1 MHLHNAP
8 FRRFNGNHVAAVFD
22 TPGQFTDALDGLS
35 GVTATREEMGDA
47 SARDFYSGETW
58 RTMQLRAVE
67 GDAETAKR
75 AAALMAQIARV
86 PYDTPKRQRV
96 ASPYGRVSVGA
107 YLASDPMP
115 CRRHVKKASPHAPVT
130 IVVSLNSLANVSAR
144 DLEKR
149 GVAIAALA
157 RRLTSERPV
166 ALYLSRFSAAGGVSS
181 CMLVKFPTAP
191 LDSHRLAYLLAS
203 QGFARGAGFAFH
215 RSGKEL
221 FQRAGAGAV
230 SDVSKSNF
238 IAFAGSAGYSQTR
251 NCAYASDLRD
261 FFKTDLLYI
270 PGSDPDNS
278 DFKLMTRDPVAWVND
293 TMAELT
299 KPAHKA
305 KPA

>member
-1 MHLHNAP
+1 MHLHKAP
-8 FRRFNGNHVAAVFD
+8 FRRFKEKHVVAVFD
-22 TPGQFTDALDGLS
+22 SPGQFIDAVSDLP
-35 GVTATREEMGDA
+35 GVTLTREEMLSLRHEA
-47 SARDFYSGETW
+47 FYSGETW
-58 RTMQLRAVE
+58 ATMRQRAGE

-86 PYDTPKRQRV
+86 PYATPKRQRV

-115 CRRHVKKASPHAPVT
+115 CRRHVKKPSPHAPVS
-130 IVVSLNSLANVSAR
+130 IVVSLNSMATVAAR

-149 GVAIAALA
+149 GVAIAALV
-157 RRLTSERPV
+157 RRLTSDRPV
-166 ALYLSRFSAAGGVSS
+166 SLYLSRFSVAGSAAS

-215 RSGKEL
+215 RSGAVL
-221 FQRAGAGAV
+221 FKRAGAGTV
-230 SDVSKSNF
+230 SDVSKSGYIN
-238 IAFAGSAGYSQTR
+238 FAGNASYSQTR
-251 NCAYASDLRD
+251 NCNYAADLRE

-270 PGSDPDNS
+270 PGSDPANKE
-278 DFKLMTRDPVAWVND
+278 FNLMVENPVAWVNE

-299 KPAHKA
+299 KANPA
-305 KPA
+305 